1 MRLTIVGAGYVGLV
15 TAACFSEMGN
25 TVVCVDVN
33 ENKVSGIKKGKM
45 PIHEPGLAELVKSNL
60 GAGRLSFCCQLTD
73 VLSDTDIL
81 FIAVGTP
88 SSPDGNADLSQVYE
102 VAKAVGKTMV
112 KPLIIVDKS
121 TVPVGTAE
129 QVKTI
134 IDAEVKKRAL
144 ELDYHVVS
152 NPEFLREGSA
162 VSDFMYPDRIVV
174 GVESE
179 KSRRAMETLYAP
191 FEKKQDRLQFVRV
204 KDAEMI
210 KYASN
215 AMLAMKISFI
225 NEIAVMSDHYGV
237 DIENVR
243 KGIGADP
250 RIGSAFIYPGCG
262 YGGSCFPKD
271 TAAMEK
277 MARVAGL
284 DSNIFGAVSRRNE
297 AQQEILVEKVLQ
309 YFNGNIDGKR
319 FAVWG
324 LAFKPGTDDVRCA
337 TSLKVIRGIYIEG
350 ARVVAYDPQAKTM
363 AAQELADLEVEYADN
378 QYKAIEVVDALILI
392 TEWREFRQPD
402 FSELKKSLR
411 DRVIFDGRNI
421 YDPRACIDNG
431 LAYMGIGRSSA
442 LFQ

>member
-1 MRLTIVGAGYVGLV
+1 MRITIVGAGYVGLV

-25 TVVCVDVN
+25 KVICVDVD
-33 ENKVSGIKKGKM
+33 ENKVDEIKKGKI
-45 PIHEPGLAELVKSNL
+45 PIHEPGLAELVKRNL
-60 GAGRLSFCCQLTD
+60 AAGRLSFCCQLTD
-73 VLSDTDIL
+73 ILSVTDIL

-88 SSPDGNADLSQVYE
+88 SGPDGNTDLSQVYD
-102 VAKAVGKTMV
+102 VAQTVGKNMV
-112 KPLIIVDKS
+112 EPLIIVDKS

-129 QVKTI
+129 RVKMI
-134 IDAEVKKRAL
+134 IDEEVKKRTL
-144 ELDYHVVS
+144 ELEYDVVS

-162 VSDFMYPDRIVV
+162 VRDFMYPDRIVV
-174 GVESE
+174 GAESK
-179 KSRRAMETLYAP
+179 KSRQAMEILYSP

-204 KDAEMI
+204 RDAEMI

-225 NEIAVMSDHYGV
+225 NEIAVMSDYYGV

-277 MARVAGL
+277 MAKVAGL

-297 AQQEILVEKVLQ
+297 SQQELLVEKILR
-309 YFNGNIDGKR
+309 YFNGNIEGKR

-324 LAFKPGTDDVRCA
+324 LAFKPGTDDIRCA
-337 TSLKVIRGIYIEG
+337 TSLKVIRRIYREG
-350 ARVVAYDPQAKTM
+350 AQVVAYDPKANRS
-363 AAQELADLEVEYADN
+363 AAEELADLEVEYADN
-378 QYKAIEVVDALILI
+378 QYTAIENVDALILI

-402 FSELKKSLR
+402 FSRLKKSLR
-411 DRVIFDGRNI
+411 EQVIFDGRNI
-421 YDPRACIDNG
+421 YDPKVCIENG
-431 LAYMGIGRSSA
+431 LTYIGIGRSSA
-442 LFQ
+442 LFH

>member
-33 ENKVSGIKKGKM
+33 ENKVRGIKKGKM

-179 KSRRAMETLYAP
+179 KSRQAMETLYAP

-337 TSLKVIRGIYIEG
+337 TSLKVIRGIYREG
-350 ARVVAYDPQAKTM
+350 ARVVAYYPQAKTM

-378 QYKAIEVVDALILI
+378 QYKAIEDVDALILI

>member
-1 MRLTIVGAGYVGLV
+1 M
-15 TAACFSEMGN
+15 
-25 TVVCVDVN
+25 
-33 ENKVSGIKKGKM
+33 
-45 PIHEPGLAELVKSNL
+45 H
-60 GAGRLSFCCQLTD
+60 
-73 VLSDTDIL
+73 
-81 FIAVGTP
+81 
-88 SSPDGNADLSQVYE
+88 
-102 VAKAVGKTMV
+102 
-112 KPLIIVDKS
+112 
-121 TVPVGTAE
+121 
-129 QVKTI
+129 
-134 IDAEVKKRAL
+134 
-144 ELDYHVVS
+144 
-152 NPEFLREGSA
+152 
-162 VSDFMYPDRIVV
+162 
-174 GVESE
+174 
-179 KSRRAMETLYAP
+179 
-191 FEKKQDRLQFVRV
+191 V

-225 NEIAVMSDHYGV
+225 NEIAVMSGHYGV

-262 YGGSCFPKD
+262 YGGSCFAKD
-271 TAAMEK
+271 TAVMEK

-337 TSLKVIRGIYIEG
+337 TSLEVIRGIYREG
-350 ARVVAYDPQAKTM
+350 ARVVAYYPQAKTM

-378 QYKAIEVVDALILI
+378 QYKATEDVDALILI

-402 FSELKKSLR
+402 FSRLKKSLR

-421 YDPRACIDNG
+421 YDPRVCIDNG
-431 LAYMGIGRSSA
+431 LAYIGIGRSSA

>member
-1 MRLTIVGAGYVGLV
+1 MRIAVVGPGYVGLV

-25 TVVCVDVN
+25 TVVCADVN

-45 PIHEPGLAELVKSNL
+45 PIHEPGLAELVKSTL

-73 VLSDTDIL
+73 VLKDTEIL
-81 FIAVGTP
+81 FIAVGTL
-88 SSPDGNADLSQVYE
+88 SSPDGNADLSQVFE
-102 VAKAVGKTMV
+102 VAKAVGKSLV
-112 KPLIIVDKS
+112 EPLIIVDKS

-134 IDAEVKKRAL
+134 RDTEVKKRAL

-152 NPEFLREGSA
+152 NPEFLRQGSA
-162 VSDFMYPDRIVV
+162 VSDFMCPDRIVV

-179 KSRRAMETLYAP
+179 KSRQAMETLYAP
-191 FEKKQDRLQFVRV
+191 FEKKQDRLQFVHV

-262 YGGSCFPKD
+262 YGGSCFAKD
-271 TAAMEK
+271 TAVMEK

-337 TSLKVIRGIYIEG
+337 TSLKVIRGIYREG
-350 ARVVAYDPQAKTM
+350 ARVVAYYPQAKTM

-378 QYKAIEVVDALILI
+378 QYKATEDVDALILI

-421 YDPRACIDNG
+421 YDPRVCIDNG
-431 LAYMGIGRSSA
+431 LAYMGICRSSA
-442 LFQ
+442 LF

>member
-1 MRLTIVGAGYVGLV
+1 MRINLVGAGYVGLV

-102 VAKAVGKTMV
+102 VAKGVGKSMV
-112 KPLIIVDKS
+112 EPLIIVDKS

-179 KSRRAMETLYAP
+179 KSRQAMETLYAP

-284 DSNIFGAVSRRNE
+284 DSNIFGAISRRNE
-297 AQQEILVEKVLQ
+297 VQQEILVEKVLQ

-337 TSLKVIRGIYIEG
+337 TSLKVIRGVYRKG
-350 ARVVAYDPQAKTM
+350 ARVVAYDPQAKRM
-363 AAQELADLEVEYADN
+363 AAQELADLEVEYADS
-378 QYKAIEVVDALILI
+378 QYKALEDVDALILI

-402 FSELKKSLR
+402 FSRLKKSLR

-421 YDPRACIDNG
+421 YDPRVCIDNG
-431 LAYMGIGRSSA
+431 LAYIGIGRSSA

>member
-88 SSPDGNADLSQVYE
+88 SSSDGNADLSQVYE

-179 KSRRAMETLYAP
+179 KSRQAMETLYAP

-297 AQQEILVEKVLQ
+297 VQQEILVEKVLQ
-309 YFNGNIDGKR
+309 YFNGNIGGKR

-337 TSLKVIRGIYIEG
+337 PSLKVIRGIYREG
-350 ARVVAYDPQAKTM
+350 AQVVAYDPQARRR

-378 QYKAIEVVDALILI
+378 QYKAIEDVDALILI

-402 FSELKKSLR
+402 FSRLKKSLR

-421 YDPRACIDNG
+421 YDPRVCIDNG
-431 LAYMGIGRSSA
+431 LAYIGIGRSSA

>member
-33 ENKVSGIKKGKM
+33 ENKVSRIKKGKM

-88 SSPDGNADLSQVYE
+88 SSPDGNADLSQVFE
-102 VAKAVGKTMV
+102 VAKAVGKSMV
-112 KPLIIVDKS
+112 EPLIIVDKS

-179 KSRRAMETLYAP
+179 KSRQAMETLYAP

-284 DSNIFGAVSRRNE
+284 DSNIFGAISRRNE
-297 AQQEILVEKVLQ
+297 VQQEILVEKVLQ

-337 TSLKVIRGIYIEG
+337 PSLKVIRGIYREG
-350 ARVVAYDPQAKTM
+350 AQVVAYDPQARRR

-378 QYKAIEVVDALILI
+378 QYKAIEDVDALILI

-402 FSELKKSLR
+402 FSRLKKSLR

-421 YDPRACIDNG
+421 YDPRVCIDNG
-431 LAYMGIGRSSA
+431 LAYIGIGRSSA